1 MIKNKEEEKEAKEI
15 LDKLTKQ
22 ITERGGKK
30 RNLNDYLVD
39 LVKGLENENIDRVE
53 NKMSEI
59 EFQKVFKD
67 LKNIKKKNGKKTKK

>member
-59 EFQKVFKD
+59 EFQNVFKD

>member
-39 LVKGLENENIDRVE
+39 LVKGLENENIDRVD

>member
-22 ITERGGKK
+22 ITERGSKK

-39 LVKGLENENIDRVE
+39 LVKGLENENIDRVD

>member
-30 RNLNDYLVD
+30 RNFNDYLVD
-39 LVKGLENENIDRVE
+39 LVKGLENEKIDRVE

-67 LKNIKKKNGKKTKK
+67 LKNIKKKNVKKIKK

>member
-39 LVKGLENENIDRVE
+39 LVKGLENENIDKVE